1 MTSFPI
7 IVAMGVAR
15 GLLGVASIV
24 APSPCARL
32 LGFPPGSDTP
42 TARVFARLF
51 GVRNIGLGVLVAYAV
66 LHKELLGFML
76 LFNAAI
82 DIVDLGA
89 IAVPIVRRQGI
100 NRAAWSMIGFALS
113 AALAWVVA
121 YLSMS

>member
-1 MTSFPI
+1 MTTSAI

-15 GLLGVASIV
+15 ALLGGASIL

-42 TARVFARLF
+42 TARIFARLF
-51 GVRNIGLGVLVAYAV
+51 GVRNIGLGVLVAYGVA
-66 LHKELLGFML
+66 HRELLGFML

-82 DIVDLGA
+82 DIFDLGA

-100 NRAAWSMIGFALS
+100 NRAAWSMVAFALP

>member
-1 MTSFPI
+1 MNTLPI
-7 IVAMGVAR
+7 VVAMGVAR

-51 GVRNIGLGVLVAYAV
+51 GVRNIGLGVLVSYAV
-66 LHKELLGFML
+66 LHRELLGFML

-82 DIVDLGA
+82 DIFDLAA

-100 NRAAWSMIGFALS
+100 NRAAWSMTGFALS

-121 YLSMS
+121 YFSMS